1 MTAAW
6 LRAFLLTIAIESP
19 LVLALTAH
27 SRLPLSKRICF
38 IIAAQLMT
46 HPLVWYVFP
55 AIPSLPRFAT
65 LVLSELWAFLAEAA
79 FYALVEVSPSKLG
92 AFGVSALA
100 NGASLGL
107 GFLLL

>member
-6 LRAFLLTIAIESP
+6 LRAFLLTVAVECP
-19 LVLALTAH
+19 LVVVLTAQ
-27 SRLPLSKRICF
+27 SRLPWAKRVCL

-55 AIPSLPRFAT
+55 AIPTLPRVTT

-79 FYALVEVSPSKLG
+79 FYALVEVAPSKLR